1 MFITLFLVILTILIT
16 LVLLFVLSIIYLQYV
31 SKSRLRFSYLSKISA
46 LTSIKFPL
54 LEQCRET
61 YNPANSQCRCHP
73 HHAKTIEPRDDCVH
87 RSETLFISF
96 AGAALLVG
104 GFTFTE
110 WKSTLIKF
118 DLQADA
124 LFLTDPAQSFYLQD
138 STYSWQG
145 LKYYRSLIQKYSKLY
160 KRVILIGASMG
171 ASMVCMCNDL
181 ATLSIAFNPILDPSS
196 ASILF
201 YYRTLQR
208 YPNTIILQ
216 QVQTNIDKIMS
227 EYQQSILHVH
237 WSEKSPKDIAQSK
250 LVSNQNLIYFTD
262 VEKCNKREGV
272 YFWLHNFNK
281 HTLPQDLKR
290 RGILTEILQHHLN
303 ALA

>member
-1 MFITLFLVILTILIT
+1 MFITLLLVILAILIT
-16 LVLLFVLSIIYLQYV
+16 LVLLLLLSIVYLQYV

-54 LEQCRET
+54 LEQYRQT
-61 YNPANSQCRCHP
+61 YNPANPQCRCHP
-73 HHAKTIEPRDDCVH
+73 HHATIIEPRSDCFH

-96 AGAALLVG
+96 AGGALLVG

-110 WKSTLIKF
+110 WKSTFTKF
-118 DLQADA
+118 DLQADT

-160 KRVILIGASMG
+160 KRVIVIGASMG
-171 ASMVCMCNDL
+171 ASMVCMCSDL
-181 ATLSIAFNPILDPSS
+181 ATLSIAFNPILDPS
-196 ASILF
+196 LVPNVF
-201 YYRTLQR
+201 YYRTRQR
-208 YPNTIILQ
+208 YPKTIILK

-227 EYQQSILHVH
+227 ENQQSILHVH
-237 WSEKSPKDIAQSK
+237 WSQKSPGDIVQLK
-250 LVSNQNLIYFTD
+250 LIPNQNVIYFTD
-262 VEKCNKREGV
+262 IDKCNKCKGV
-272 YFWLHNFNK
+272 YFWLHNCST
-281 HTLPQDLKR
+281 HGLPQDLKR
-290 RGILTEILQHHLN
+290 QGILTQILQHHLN

>member
-1 MFITLFLVILTILIT
+1 
-16 LVLLFVLSIIYLQYV
+16 
-31 SKSRLRFSYLSKISA
+31 
-46 LTSIKFPL
+46 
-54 LEQCRET
+54 
-61 YNPANSQCRCHP
+61 
-73 HHAKTIEPRDDCVH
+73 
-87 RSETLFISF
+87 
-96 AGAALLVG
+96 
-104 GFTFTE
+104 
-110 WKSTLIKF
+110 
-118 DLQADA
+118 
-124 LFLTDPAQSFYLQD
+124 
-138 STYSWQG
+138 
-145 LKYYRSLIQKYSKLY
+145 
-160 KRVILIGASMG
+160 MG